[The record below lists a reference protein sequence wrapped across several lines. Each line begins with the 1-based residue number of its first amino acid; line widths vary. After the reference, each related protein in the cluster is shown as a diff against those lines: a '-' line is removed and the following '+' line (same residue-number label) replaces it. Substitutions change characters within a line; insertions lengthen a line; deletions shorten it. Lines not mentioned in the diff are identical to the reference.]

1 MNSRSIIH
9 RLRRLAW
16 KVLGSPPSR
25 SLDYVGSNGCIRCAA
40 SFAAWNQ
47 VPGDYLEFGV
57 FRGQSFS
64 EAYHSIWRNR
74 QKVRQF
80 VATKEIEK
88 WIQERPRFFAFDS
101 FCGLPG
107 GEADRH
113 LDYSEGAYACTE
125 TQFTENIVNNG
136 VDMADVRIVPGF
148 YDETLTADTKEQLSL
163 QRAAIILIDC
173 DLYESTVPVLE
184 FITDLVDQGT
194 ILIFD
199 DWYRF
204 KGDPNKGE
212 QRACNEWLQKNPHIN
227 LVQYWQQG
235 PQSVAFLVNIS

>member
-1 MNSRSIIH
+1 
-9 RLRRLAW
+9 
-16 KVLGSPPSR
+16 
-25 SLDYVGSNGCIRCAA
+25 
-40 SFAAWNQ
+40 
-47 VPGDYLEFGV
+47 
-57 FRGQSFS
+57 
-64 EAYHSIWRNR
+64 
-74 QKVRQF
+74 
-80 VATKEIEK
+80 
-88 WIQERPRFFAFDS
+88 
-101 FCGLPG
+101 
-107 GEADRH
+107 
-113 LDYSEGAYACTE
+113 
-125 TQFTENIVNNG
+125 
-136 VDMADVRIVPGF
+136 MADVRIVPGF